1 MNLDVIR
8 KIYFLGIGG
17 IGMSALARYFQE
29 RDVEVHGY
37 DKTETTLT
45 RKLVEEGM
53 TIHYQEDVSKIPD
66 AVDLVVWT
74 PAVPNNH
81 LELMF
86 FHENKIPV
94 KKRAEVLGIIS
105 RSSKTV
111 AVAGTHGKT
120 TTSSMVTHVLHTG
133 GIKATAF
140 LGGLAQNWNSNYV
153 SGIGE
158 WVVAEADEFDR
169 SFLQLS
175 PDIAILLSMDPDH
188 LDIYGDKSQVQET
201 GYKEFLKKVK
211 PGGKIFVNENLRHEL
226 DNVNFETFGVGAGTY
241 RAMNIR
247 VGGDGFFEFDF
258 ESDTQAKIPGI
269 SWKSLRL
276 SMPGSHNVEN
286 ASAAVAVGLHL
297 GIGEVKIREAL
308 SSFGGIVRRFQFIFR
323 SESTVFIDA
332 HHPTEIRSLVKAS
345 RELFPGRRITGIF
358 QPHLFTRTRDFQEG
372 FAEELDKL
380 DEIILLDIYP
390 AREEP
395 IPGITSQVIFEK
407 MKNHNKTLTT
417 KIEVM
422 EQLAGKRFDILLTI
436 GAGDIDTLVEPIKE
450 ILINQK

>member
-1 MNLDVIR
+1 
-8 KIYFLGIGG
+8 
-17 IGMSALARYFQE
+17 
-29 RDVEVHGY
+29 
-37 DKTETTLT
+37 
-45 RKLVEEGM
+45 
-53 TIHYQEDVSKIPD
+53 
-66 AVDLVVWT
+66 
-74 PAVPNNH
+74 
-81 LELMF
+81 
-86 FHENKIPV
+86 
-94 KKRAEVLGIIS
+94 
-105 RSSKTV
+105 V

-140 LGGLAQNWNSNYV
+140 LGGLAQNWNSNYG
-153 SGIGE
+153 SGRGE

-308 SSFGGIVRRFQFIFR
+308 SSFGGIVRRFQFIFK
-323 SESTVFIDA
+323 SESTVFIDDYA

-417 KIEVM
+417 KKEVM